1 MNRLKKSSERII
13 LARACKHFH
22 RLTIFSLIILFT
34 STTVSGFALMDKQGD
49 GNLADLVARPSQFM
63 RVDQQNVTWK
73 MDNTF
78 LAAWPDNYARYLAR
92 ETMNDLEKEA
102 FSVLQGSPWHS
113 YRRSNGGTLVTDLRT
128 VLLHEIGH
136 TIGLQHSDAAAYNS
150 SDFNPLGIYDLN
162 WGWFNPMTVGLLLRV
177 QTSGNE
183 LMNEGHSDTPGVKGP
198 KGIAPGEYNRVLGW
212 DESLALIY
220 AYNPSFPNLIEVGAN
235 SNAVIT
241 LNAYSNPGNGNLGQ
255 GGPDTSERID
265 PNDVSEGWDIVT
277 TSLELNA
284 GYDIAYNTRKR
295 LFSFVNLQAE
305 PLKEIRLLI
314 RGTSTDEPVS
324 SGSSGPYAFQKGERD
339 DHDPDFELASYIF
352 SEPKNGGVPNGGQV
366 DFELELDVHDWILV
380 SVSGVNDGGTFDIPF
395 MELDPQTPPV
405 GGLEL
410 SKSIPAGVLPEQKGF
425 PGELKYSLASRE
437 LEKEKLKGGLVL
449 LTANSKQL
457 TTVTE
462 IEMFELDQDRVVNGE
477 KLSENEMDRLA
488 GLGKV
493 RLLKVDRRFSKDET
507 KTYLLSEFRLIKT
520 SGQQKDAPK
529 VGPSAFRL
537 TSPSKV
543 GILKIT
549 TLAGHPQGLPSLDS
563 LCSAYP
569 SGASCCGANTSSF
582 VLSTNNAF
590 VGEVTESCAV
600 SGLGDDMITSISKTG
615 STQRISLGAGN
626 DSLMAGAG
634 LSRAFGGPGD
644 DRIEAHAL
652 GQLVANGGA
661 GDDQLF
667 GARGIDRLYGG
678 RGSDWLIGRAGND
691 FLYGGPGLDFI
702 QGGEGDDEI
711 YPGSGADQVHAGTG
725 NDRVVLGTCAEK
737 DVKLLDGG
745 PGYDVLVVPTTLNAL
760 TQNGTTV
767 KGFEQ
772 IISGGSFSSDECQL
786 NPS

>member
-1 MNRLKKSSERII
+1 MNSLKKTSEQIVLTRV
-13 LARACKHFH
+13 CKHWH
-22 RLTIFSLIILFT
+22 RLTIFILIMLFK
-34 STTVSGFALMDKQGD
+34 STIASGFALMDNGGD

-63 RVDQQNVTWK
+63 RVDKQNVTWK
-73 MDNTF
+73 MDDTF
-78 LAAWPDNYARYLAR
+78 LAGWPDDYARYLAR

-102 FSVLQGSPWHS
+102 FSILQGSPWHS
-113 YRRSNGGTLVTDLRT
+113 YRRSNGGSLVTDLRT

-136 TIGLQHSDAAAYNS
+136 TIGLQHPDAAAYNS
-150 SDFNPLGIYDLN
+150 SNVNPLGIYDLN
-162 WGWFNPMTVGLLLRV
+162 WSFDPIFGVLPFRT

-220 AYNPSFPNLIEVGAN
+220 AYSPSFPNLIEVGAN

-241 LNAYSNPGNGNLGQ
+241 LRAYSNPGNGNLGQ
-255 GGPDTSERID
+255 AGPDTIERINPD
-265 PNDVSEGWDIVT
+265 DVSEGWDILA
-277 TSLELNA
+277 TSLVLNA

-324 SGSSGPYAFQKGERD
+324 SGSSGPYAFQKGVRN
-339 DHDPDFELASYIF
+339 DHDPDFELGSYVF
-352 SEPKNGGVPNGGQV
+352 SEPKTGGVPNGGQV

-380 SVSGVNDGGTFDIPF
+380 SVIGVNDGGTFDIPF

-405 GGLEL
+405 GGVGL
-410 SKSIPAGVLPEQKGF
+410 SQSIPAGVLPEEEGL
-425 PGELKYSLASRE
+425 GELKLSLASRE
-437 LEKEKLKGGLVL
+437 PEKEKLVDSLVL

-462 IEMFELDQDRVVNGE
+462 IEMFELDRDRVVNGE
-477 KLSENEMDRLA
+477 KLSENEMDRRA
-488 GLGKV
+488 SLGEM
-493 RLLKVDRRFSKDET
+493 RLLNVDRRFSQDET
-507 KTYLLSEFRLIKT
+507 ASYLLSEFRLIKT
-520 SGQQKDAPK
+520 TGQRNDPPK

-537 TSPSKV
+537 TTPSKV

-563 LCSAYP
+563 LCSVYP

-582 VLSTNNAF
+582 ILSTSNAF
-590 VGEVTESCAV
+590 AGQVAEPCAV
-600 SGLGDDMITSISKTG
+600 SGSGDDMITSIAKIG
-615 STQRISLGAGN
+615 QTQRISLGAGN
-626 DSLMAGAG
+626 DSLMAGPG

-644 DRIEAHAL
+644 DRIEAHTI
-652 GQLVANGGA
+652 GQLVANGGT

-678 RGSDWLIGRAGND
+678 RGSDLLIGRAGND

-702 QGGEGDDEI
+702 EGGEGDDEI
-711 YPGSGADQVHAGTG
+711 YPGSGADEVYAGTG